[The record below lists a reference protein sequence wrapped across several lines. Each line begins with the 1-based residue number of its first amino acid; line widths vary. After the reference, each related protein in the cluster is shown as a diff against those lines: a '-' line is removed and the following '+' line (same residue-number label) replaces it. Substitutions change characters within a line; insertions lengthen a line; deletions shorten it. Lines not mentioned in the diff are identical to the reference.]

1 MKESNHR
8 DRAEMQLVADE
19 HVKAVLEFMQ
29 ANTPASKLC
38 GVADSL
44 PQMARLLWGHY
55 PQEPCIGLVLTLA
68 KTPQPSQTPQV
79 SIESSLVPACE
90 HGDSVEVATCR

>member
-8 DRAEMQLVADE
+8 DRIEMQLVADE

-29 ANTPASKLC
+29 SNVPTVKLI

-44 PQMARLLWGHY
+44 PQMAKLLWGHF
-55 PQEPCIGLVLTLA
+55 PQEPCQSVRLVLP
-68 KTPQPSQTPQV
+68 KPYPSQ
-79 SIESSLVPACE
+79 SSASELFPVLPCA
-90 HGDSVEVATCR
+90 GDDSVVASVGR

>member
-29 ANTPASKLC
+29 ASVPTEKLI
-38 GVADSL
+38 GLADSL
-44 PQMARLLWGHY
+44 PQMARLLWSHF
-55 PQEPCIGLVLTLA
+55 PQEPCQAIRLFLP
-68 KTPQPSQTPQV
+68 KPYPSQSTA
-79 SIESSLVPACE
+79 SESSLETDRGC
-90 HGDSVEVATCR
+90 GDSVEVGIGR

>member
-29 ANTPASKLC
+29 SHIPTAKLI

-44 PQMARLLWGHY
+44 GQMARLLWGHF
-55 PQEPCIGLVLTLA
+55 PQEPCQSIRLILPKACQSQSNASESFPLTEAL
-68 KTPQPSQTPQV
+68 
-79 SIESSLVPACE
+79 
-90 HGDSVEVATCR
+90 